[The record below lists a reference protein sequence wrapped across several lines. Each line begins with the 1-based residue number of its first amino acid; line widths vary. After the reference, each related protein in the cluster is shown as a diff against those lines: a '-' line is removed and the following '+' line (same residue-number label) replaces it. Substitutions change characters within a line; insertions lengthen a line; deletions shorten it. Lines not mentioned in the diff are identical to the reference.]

1 MNKWIRN
8 GAAVSNTDTA
18 GFLQYTKQREVTKQK
33 EEQIKSLES
42 DVKMLND
49 RLDKQEL
56 LLQEILR
63 NVQK

>member
-18 GFLQYTKQREVTKQK
+18 GFLQYTKQRELAKQK
-33 EEQIKSLES
+33 DEQIKGLES
-42 DVKMLND
+42 DVKMLNE
-49 RLDKQEL
+49 RLDRQEL
-56 LLQEILR
+56 ILQEILK

>member
-18 GFLQYTKQREVTKQK
+18 GFLQYTKQRELAKQK
-33 EEQIKSLES
+33 EDQIKSLES
-42 DVKMLND
+42 DVKMLNE
-49 RLDKQEL
+49 RLDRQEL
-56 LLQEILR
+56 ILQEILK